1 MFYIK
6 IFHYQF
12 WTIRIGDPVYNFEGL
27 ESRHNNKYSTGVETQ
42 LLASQEK
49 TSENNKPGNALIV
62 FVRYPEAGKVKTRL
76 AEGTSNEFAGSVYKL
91 CAERIFSEISFLKN
105 FNKYIFYSEEKDKE
119 KIIEWTNNN
128 FFYYHQVGDDLGER
142 MFNAFE
148 FVFNQQNRQA
158 IIVGTDIPDLSKEII
173 LGAID
178 SLDKNDLVIGPSHD
192 GGYYLL
198 GMKKVHS
205 GLFEDIEWS
214 SNSVFSSTV
223 QKANAS
229 NLKIKELQML
239 RDIDTKNELD
249 NWLLQAGNME
259 LKNKIL
265 SLLRKQNLNDH

>member
-1 MFYIK
+1 MNFQYPDTVLL
-6 IFHYQF
+6 IFA
-12 WTIRIGDPVYNFEGL
+12 
-27 ESRHNNKYSTGVETQ
+27 K
-42 LLASQEK
+42 A
-49 TSENNKPGNALIV
+49 
-62 FVRYPEAGKVKTRL
+62 PEPGKVKTRL
-76 AEGTSNEFAGSVYKL
+76 ISVLGKEAA
-91 CAERIFSEISFLKN
+91 CE
-105 FNKYIFYSEEKDKE
+105 FYSKMASD
-119 KIIEWTNNN
+119 IISRLTDSMLCPIVLYCYPDTIHI
-128 FFYYHQVGDDLGER
+128 FFKKHEQKFNLELKRQEGIDLGER

-148 FVFNQQNRQA
+148 FVFNQKNRQA

-265 SLLRKQNLNDH
+265 SLLKKQNLNDH

>member
-1 MFYIK
+1 M
-6 IFHYQF
+6 
-12 WTIRIGDPVYNFEGL
+12 
-27 ESRHNNKYSTGVETQ
+27 STNQ
-42 LLASQEK
+42 KKA
-49 TSENNKPGNALIV
+49 SENNKSGNALIV

-76 AEGTSNEFAGSVYKL
+76 AEGTSNVFAGSVYRL
-91 CAERIFSEISFLKN
+91 CAERIFSEISSLKN
-105 FNKYIFYSEEKDKE
+105 FNRYIFYSEEKDKK

-178 SLDKNDLVIGPSHD
+178 SLDKNDLVIGPSYD

-223 QKANAS
+223 RKANAL

-249 NWLLQAGNME
+249 NWLLQADNME

-265 SLLRKQNLNDH
+265 SLLKKQNLNDH